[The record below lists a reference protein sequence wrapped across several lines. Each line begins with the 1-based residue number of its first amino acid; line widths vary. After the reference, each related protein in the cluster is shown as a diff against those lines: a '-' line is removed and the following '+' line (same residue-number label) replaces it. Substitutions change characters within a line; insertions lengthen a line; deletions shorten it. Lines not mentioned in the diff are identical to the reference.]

1 MRTAPNIVRC
11 SRSSKRFTVKI
22 LCKEDFT
29 QRSAEIHTS
38 ASSEAGAPLVLPLE
52 QNLNPGSSSGT
63 SSEHCGHAGP
73 CVHLALLHLRTR
85 SLSSLEPNVSAH
97 RGLARA
103 HTCCTRCRCSTHA
116 EPLHG
121 AHAVHRE
128 TRTLLA
134 ARPRR
139 QIRKERKAGL
149 SSLFLP
155 WAIRAAWLPRR
166 WALSRRRH
174 HPHASH
180 PSRARTAAQPACH
193 QWTPTAPC
201 LHPFGPR
208 PKGVGG

>member
-1 MRTAPNIVRC
+1 MRTAPNIVVFRALIKALH
-11 SRSSKRFTVKI
+11 SAVTRFTPRRPRKWAHHLKNPGHKI
-22 LCKEDFT
+22 ST
-29 QRSAEIHTS
+29 QVL
-38 ASSEAGAPLVLPLE
+38 PQVLPL
-52 QNLNPGSSSGT
+52 NTVGT
-63 SSEHCGHAGP
+63 
-73 CVHLALLHLRTR
+73 LAPVCTWHSYTYELA
-85 SLSSLEPNVSAH
+85 LSSLEPNVSAH

-149 SSLFLP
+149 SSLLLP

-208 PKGVGG
+208 PTGVGG